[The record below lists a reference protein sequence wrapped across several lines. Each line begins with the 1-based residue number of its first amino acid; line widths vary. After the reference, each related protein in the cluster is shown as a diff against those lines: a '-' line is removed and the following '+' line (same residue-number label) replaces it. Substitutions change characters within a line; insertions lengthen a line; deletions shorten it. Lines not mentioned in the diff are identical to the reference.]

1 MKNGAKIALATAAIT
16 AVAAPVFL
24 LAPGVANKRQKSPFM
39 GTNFAH
45 RGLHSRDKTVPENSL
60 EAFRLAARQGYG
72 VELDVQLTRDGHVVV
87 FHDATLDRVC
97 GVEGRVDELTYGELC
112 KLRLCGSE
120 YGIPLLSEVLAVIRN
135 RGPIVVELKPGK
147 NNKELCK
154 KTYEILSAYR
164 GDVCIESF
172 HPFIVAWFRFHA
184 PEFIR
189 GQLAMPANKYND
201 QPPIMRFLLSNTLFN
216 FLARPHFIAYDVV
229 KKRPLCVRFAEL
241 LGAMRFCWTSHEPR
255 NEAGMDGVIFEFY
268 KPKPKFK

>member
-135 RGPIVVELKPGK
+135 RGP
-147 NNKELCK
+147 
-154 KTYEILSAYR
+154 S
-164 GDVCIESF
+164 
-172 HPFIVAWFRFHA
+172 
-184 PEFIR
+184 
-189 GQLAMPANKYND
+189 
-201 QPPIMRFLLSNTLFN
+201 LLS
-216 FLARPHFIAYDVV
+216 
-229 KKRPLCVRFAEL
+229 
-241 LGAMRFCWTSHEPR
+241 
-255 NEAGMDGVIFEFY
+255 
-268 KPKPKFK
+268 